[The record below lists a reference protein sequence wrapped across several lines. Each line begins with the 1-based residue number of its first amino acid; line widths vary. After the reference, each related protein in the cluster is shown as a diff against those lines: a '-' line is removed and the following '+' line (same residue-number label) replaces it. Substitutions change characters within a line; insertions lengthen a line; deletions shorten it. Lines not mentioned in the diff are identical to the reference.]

1 MLEFSKISG
10 FADEIDK
17 DIDKQIALLKKLGIS
32 YVEFRSG
39 DGKGVADYTEEEA
52 KALKERL
59 DANGIAIS
67 AVGSPIGKIS
77 ITDPFEPHLETLRHV
92 IIFTAL
98 R

>member
-1 MLEFSKISG
+1 MWNSEAETEEEWL
-10 FADEIDK
+10 
-17 DIDKQIALLKKLGIS
+17 S
-32 YVEFRSG
+32 Y
-39 DGKGVADYTEEEA
+39 AEEEA

-92 IIFTAL
+92 IKLAKIWETNYIRMFSFL
-98 R
+98 RKGNRQIRTVMK